1 MLATIAEFLNGSS
14 SDCLK
19 AKLQWKMNAILVFF
33 VLMHVKA
40 SSLCKAQ
47 TSNERG
53 VGFLMIAKSVSCECK
68 PFKIYNYI

>member
-14 SDCLK
+14 SNCLK

-53 VGFLMIAKSVSCECK
+53 VGFFDDCKVSK
-68 PFKIYNYI
+68 LRMQTL